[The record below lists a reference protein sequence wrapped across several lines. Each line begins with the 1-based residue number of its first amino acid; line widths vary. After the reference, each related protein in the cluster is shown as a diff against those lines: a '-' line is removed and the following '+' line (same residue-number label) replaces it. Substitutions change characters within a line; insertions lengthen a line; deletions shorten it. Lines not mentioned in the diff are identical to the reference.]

1 MSKVNKHN
9 SKDDDSEMMI
19 DQVAKKYFS
28 EIEHS
33 VPHMQQVLFDFQNEC
48 YKTWKS
54 ALNANISLYKEFLD
68 KSGLGYEVSDSM
80 NALFV
85 KANDEAIR
93 YREYCRKIALSN
105 VDAAKQNAK
114 TLNDSVDLYADM
126 NRKMMQYWMSA
137 FSQKKDEKN

>member
-1 MSKVNKHN
+1 MSKATKDN
-9 SKDDDSEMMI
+9 SKDDDSDMI

-33 VPHMQQVLFDFQNEC
+33 VPHMQHVLFDFQNEC
-48 YKTWKS
+48 YKTWKNV
-54 ALNANISLYKEFLD
+54 LNANISLHKEFLD

-80 NALFV
+80 NVLFV
-85 KANDEAIR
+85 KANDEAIK

-105 VDAAKQNAK
+105 IDAAKQNAK
-114 TLNDSVDLYADM
+114 TLNDNVELYADM

-137 FSQKKDEKN
+137 FLQKKNKKN